1 MPFYEDFWCA
11 EQSVKCFYVTFKKL
25 NSQMQMYSI
34 NPLCTWKNQSHT
46 ENKQQALDLASMNK
60 KWEICVVS
68 WS

>member
-1 MPFYEDFWCA
+1 MEKPD
-11 EQSVKCFYVTFKKL
+11 
-25 NSQMQMYSI
+25 
-34 NPLCTWKNQSHT
+34 HT